1 MYASTAWEAL
11 QTLRSRTPLI
21 QNITNY
27 VVMNN
32 TANALLAL
40 GASPAM
46 VHSTEEVEEFI
57 ALADA
62 LVINIG
68 TLSPSWVTAM
78 HLAARKAVE
87 LGKPWIL
94 DPVGAGATSYRTQ
107 VARDL
112 LGERP
117 TVVRGN
123 ASEVLALTDAGEMAT
138 RGVDSAHG
146 SEAAL
151 LPARELALQKQCIVA
166 VTGAV
171 DIVTDG
177 ELVLR
182 VSNGHS
188 LMTRVTGLG
197 CSSTATI
204 AAFLAVHPD
213 PLEATAFGLAL
224 FGLAGEL
231 AAERSPGPGTLQ
243 VQLLDALYQLDEA
256 TVREQ
261 AQIQ

>member
-1 MYASTAWEAL
+1 MSASTAWEAL
-11 QTLRSRTPLI
+11 QALRAKVPLVH
-21 QNITNY
+21 NITNY

-32 TANALLAL
+32 TANALLAV

-46 VHSTEEVEEFI
+46 VHALEEVEEFVAI
-57 ALADA
+57 ADA

-68 TLSPSWVTAM
+68 TLAPPWVEAM
-78 HLAARKAVE
+78 HLAARKAIT

-94 DPVGAGATSYRTQ
+94 DPVGVGATSWRTK
-107 VARDL
+107 VAQAL
-112 LGERP
+112 LQEQP
-117 TVVRGN
+117 TVIRGN
-123 ASEVLALTDAGEMAT
+123 ASEILALANASDIQT
-138 RGVDSAHG
+138 RGVDSRHE

-151 LPARELALQKQCIVA
+151 LSARELALGQGCVVA
-166 VTGAV
+166 VSGAI

-177 ELVLR
+177 EQVVR
-182 VSNGHS
+182 VANGHP

-197 CSSTATI
+197 CSATAVI

-213 PLEATAFGLAL
+213 PLEATAYGLAI

-231 AAERSPGPGTLQ
+231 AAEQSPGPGTLQ

-256 TVREQ
+256 IVSDR
-261 AQIQ
+261 ARIQ